1 MLIAGHDTTVNL
13 IGNGMLVLIQNPEQ
27 LERLKNNPTLIKPA
41 VEEIL
46 RYVNP
51 VQIVNRNAAEDLEI
65 KGQKIPRGSHLQ
77 LVLAAANHDPAY
89 LAEPE
94 KLDITREEARH
105 VAFSQGIHYCSGAP
119 LARLEG
125 EIAFTTFLK
134 RMPGIHLEL
143 AVERLEC
150 RPAFEL
156 RGLQALPV
164 VF

>member
-1 MLIAGHDTTVNL
+1 
-13 IGNGMLVLIQNPEQ
+13 MLVLMQNHEQ

-46 RYVNP
+46 RYMNP
-51 VQIVNRNAAEDLEI
+51 VQIVNRYAAEDLEI
-65 KGQKIPRGSHLQ
+65 TGQKIPRGSHLQ
-77 LVLAAANHDPAY
+77 LVLAGANHDPAY

-94 KLDITREEARH
+94 KLDITREETWH
-105 VAFSQGIHYCSGAP
+105 VAFSQGIHYCLGAP

-143 AVERLEC
+143 AVERLEW
-150 RPAFEL
+150 RPYFEL

>member
-1 MLIAGHDTTVNL
+1 M
-13 IGNGMLVLIQNPEQ
+13 
-27 LERLKNNPTLIKPA
+27 
-41 VEEIL
+41 EEIL

-51 VQIVNRNAAEDLEI
+51 VQIVNRYAADDLEI
-65 KGQKIPRGSHLQ
+65 AGQKIPRGSHLQ

-94 KLDITREEARH
+94 KLDITHEEARH
-105 VAFSQGIHYCSGAP
+105 VAFSQGIHYRLGAP

-125 EIAFTTFLK
+125 EIAFTTLLK
-134 RMPGIHLEL
+134 RMPGIHLEI
-143 AVERLEC
+143 AVEQLEW

-156 RGLQALPV
+156 RGLQSLPV